1 MRVPPAACRRKRLV
15 GWPPVK
21 CAHRRSGGGGYVK
34 VKMEGVAIGRKVHVS
49 LHGSYDA
56 LLRTLDRMF
65 PRPSYAAILHG
76 AEEEDEVAAGRR
88 DGQRRRGCRREFVV
102 TYDDGEGDWLLVGDV
117 PWE

>member
-1 MRVPPAACRRKRLV
+1 LV

-65 PRPSYAAILHG
+65 PRPTFAANHG
-76 AEEEDEVAAGRR
+76 AEGDDEVAGRC
-88 DGQRRRGCRREFVV
+88 DCRRFYNIFIIIA
-102 TYDDGEGDWLLVGDV
+102 TIRCFHHHCY
-117 PWE
+117 